1 MGNRYLSNWAVRL
14 CQTVNSR
21 NGDVAQLVERLL
33 CKQEVDGSIPFIST
47 STWTLASA
55 GVLCFRRSVQATVA
69 VTALADSALRSSRA
83 ATQPAVPPKMIV
95 TGTRR

>member
-14 CQTVNSR
+14 CQTVSSR

-47 STWTLASA
+47 EEAAGHSVFDCDLQKLRTAIHFIGHFMAKQKETKCWPTSTNRYRL
-55 GVLCFRRSVQATVA
+55 
-69 VTALADSALRSSRA
+69 
-83 ATQPAVPPKMIV
+83 
-95 TGTRR
+95 